1 MSVPADKKVTLG
13 LKKKK
18 KNSHFS
24 DIFFYQTLN
33 IILGRE
39 KKRFFCKIIL
49 IHDPSQKGPLN
60 FIYYIHMWVIL
71 EKIMWLLLAVSS
83 CGIS

>member
-1 MSVPADKKVTLG
+1 MLSSDWEKYNENFSECTSRQESNTG
-13 LKKKK
+13 IKKKK

-39 KKRFFCKIIL
+39 KKDFSVK
-49 IHDPSQKGPLN
+49 
-60 FIYYIHMWVIL
+60 
-71 EKIMWLLLAVSS
+71 
-83 CGIS
+83 

>member
-1 MSVPADKKVTLG
+1 MNISVSVPADGKVTLG

-39 KKRFFCKIIL
+39 KKIFL
-49 IHDPSQKGPLN
+49 
-60 FIYYIHMWVIL
+60 
-71 EKIMWLLLAVSS
+71 
-83 CGIS
+83 